1 MNNKFIYKLDDKEY
15 EVIVTYK
22 RIKNIIYKYKD
33 DKFVISSP
41 YGVGIDKFIEGLNKF
56 AKGLIKRKVP
66 DNAFFKDDGIY
77 ILGEFIK
84 FEDGFINVLGHYILY
99 KNKEDFYKK
108 IKKIAFPYFYSLL
121 EKYRKIIEISRV
133 YNLKLGFFKS
143 IYGCNSLKNNR
154 ISLNLVLIHYSEEII
169 SSVIIHEL
177 AHDKERNHQD
187 GFYKIV
193 YKYMP
198 NYDYIDK
205 KLRRGIVK

>member
-108 IKKIAFPYFYSLL
+108 IKKIAFPYFYSFL
-121 EKYRKIIEISRV
+121 E
-133 YNLKLGFFKS
+133 
-143 IYGCNSLKNNR
+143 
-154 ISLNLVLIHYSEEII
+154 
-169 SSVIIHEL
+169 
-177 AHDKERNHQD
+177 
-187 GFYKIV
+187 
-193 YKYMP
+193 
-198 NYDYIDK
+198 
-205 KLRRGIVK
+205 